1 MNKSVFLKIVNLLAV
16 KITFHYNGEV
26 CTTIVT
32 KNKKYFIPN
41 KNNNFFDLIKKKNIY
56 IDEILD
62 YEILFCN
69 HISMPDL
76 LNDKSIDEKKIQ
88 EHFEWNFNCIQEH
101 QKNIKREMFRLTKK
115 IKNLTLSELVD
126 YCNDTLF
133 FIPINKTREDILVE
147 IKNRKKFLLTTVDNG
162 IFTKLLSVFEIADED
177 FLKNDSCLVEKC
189 KNKWKALI
197 NVYIDKAKQKLNDEL
212 QDSGDNTD
220 LQIEITEITKT
231 LDEIN
236 IDIENKSFET
246 PKDVACF
253 WPELLRPAPIYA
265 LTR

>member
-1 MNKSVFLKIVNLLAV
+1 MNKDVFLKIVNLLAV

-101 QKNIKREMFRLTKK
+101 KNNIKREMLRLTKK
-115 IKNLTLSELVD
+115 IKNLTLPELVD
-126 YCNDTLF
+126 YCNDSLF
-133 FIPINKTREDILVE
+133 FTPINKTREDILIE
-147 IKNRKKFLLTTVDNG
+147 IKNRKKFLLTTVDHG

-177 FLKNDSCLVEKC
+177 FLKNDRLLVEKC
-189 KNKWKALI
+189 KSKWKSLI

-212 QDSGDNTD
+212 QDSDDNTD

-253 WPELLRPAPIYA
+253 WPELLRPAPLYA
-265 LTR
+265 LTK

>member
-1 MNKSVFLKIVNLLAV
+1 MNKDVFLKIVNLLAV
-16 KITFHYNGEV
+16 KITFHLNGEI

-32 KNKKYFIPN
+32 KNKKYFIPS

-56 IDEILD
+56 MDEILD
-62 YEILFCN
+62 YEMLFCN

-76 LNDKSIDEKKIQ
+76 LNDKCIDDTKIQ
-88 EHFEWNFNCIQEH
+88 DHFDWNFNCIQEH
-101 QKNIKREMFRLTKK
+101 KKNIKREMLRLTKK
-115 IKNLTLSELVD
+115 IKSLTLSELMD
-126 YCNDTLF
+126 YCNDSLF
-133 FIPINKTREDILVE
+133 FTPINKTREDILAE
-147 IKNRKKFLLTTVDNG
+147 IKNRKKFLLTTVDHG
-162 IFTKLLSVFEIADED
+162 IFNKLLSVLEITDED
-177 FLKNDSCLVEKC
+177 FLKNDSRLVEKC
-189 KNKWKALI
+189 KSKWKSLI

-212 QDSGDNTD
+212 RDSDDNSD

-246 PKDVACF
+246 PKDVASF

-265 LTR
+265 LTK